1 MQNLCDLVPTGMVCG
16 RIYIVNITVQ
26 YAKVKLLWKQNIVAH
41 DNFQLCFKFR
51 IPWNPA
57 HELTGA

>member
-16 RIYIVNITVQ
+16 RIYTVNITVQ

-41 DNFQLCFKFR
+41 GIF
-51 IPWNPA
+51 PA
-57 HELTGA
+57 MF